1 MRDIYLYE
9 DCPVLIN
16 KLGITVISI
25 CCKCTLLYFR
35 IYMNGLERSGN

>member
-16 KLGITVISI
+16 KLGINVYV
-25 CCKCTLLYFR
+25 LLKQCALVK
-35 IYMNGLERSGN
+35 GC